1 MKHYHVYVFTQDECS
16 PCTRLKEFVA
26 TLPKSD
32 QDELDFVPFKVKS
45 KHQRYAPPKNYVRT
59 ALAEEL
65 DIEMT
70 PTLVVVHED
79 HECVNDGDVDWCEY
93 KETEVERIVGANNI
107 IEHLDATLEAYT
119 YAHVE

>member
-1 MKHYHVYVFTQDECS
+1 MKHYHCYVFTQDACK
-16 PCTRLKEFVA
+16 PCTKLKEFVA
-26 TLPKSD
+26 TLPKAD
-32 QDELDFVPFKVKS
+32 QDELDFVPFKVEGG
-45 KHQRYAPPKNYVRT
+45 QLT
-59 ALAEEL
+59 ALSEEL
-65 DIEMT
+65 NIELT

-93 KETEVERIVGANNI
+93 KETEVERFVGANNI

>member
-1 MKHYHVYVFTQDECS
+1 MKHYHIYVFSQKECK
-16 PCTRLKEFVA
+16 PCIKLKNHVE
-26 TLPKSD
+26 TLPKGD
-32 QDELDFVPFKVKS
+32 QDELDFVPFKVEGG
-45 KHQRYAPPKNYVRT
+45 QLT
-59 ALAEEL
+59 ALSAEL
-65 DIEMT
+65 NIEKT

>member
-1 MKHYHVYVFTQDECS
+1 MKHYHIYVFSQDGCN
-16 PCTRLKEFVA
+16 PCTKLKKYVE

-32 QDELDFVPFKVKS
+32 QDELDFVPFKVKN
-45 KHQRYAPPKNYVRT
+45 KHQPYGEAKRT

-65 DIEMT
+65 NIELT

-93 KETEVERIVGANNI
+93 KETEVERIVGASNI